1 MKKPRKILKAIL
13 SNEIAKTVLL
23 WTCICAAIFIIF
35 SYILTLNQIPSG
47 SMENTIMTGDLLI
60 GTRYDR
66 TDISRYDI
74 VVFIPPDKPDE
85 FYIKR
90 VIGLPGETILVEN
103 GKVYADGVLLDDSFI
118 AEDMEIKAS
127 QTFEVPDGCY
137 FMMGDNRNHSLDS
150 RLWHTKYVP
159 AENIVAKAKLR
170 IYPLNTFGSITYKEE
185 K

>member
-1 MKKPRKILKAIL
+1 
-13 SNEIAKTVLL
+13 
-23 WTCICAAIFIIF
+23 
-35 SYILTLNQIPSG
+35 
-47 SMENTIMTGDLLI
+47 MENTIMTGDLLI

-74 VVFIPPDKPDE
+74 VVFIPPDEPDE

-90 VIGLPGETILVEN
+90 VIGLPGETILVED

-150 RLWHTKYVP
+150 RLWRTKYVP

-170 IYPLNTFGSITYKEE
+170 IYPLNTFGSITYKGEE